1 MASLIASLVDFAC
14 TIVCVE
20 VLGVWYG
27 HAGIVGNIVGAI
39 TNFVIGRQWV
49 FISSETTNLKQQ
61 AARYAIVWFGYVALG
76 FLLLVAVT
84 DYVNINYGI
93 AKVLVAIFLSVT
105 YNYVLQKKYVFK

>member
-1 MASLIASLVDFAC
+1 M
-14 TIVCVE
+14 
-20 VLGVWYG
+20 LGVWYG
-27 HAGIVGNIVGAI
+27 YAGIVGNIVGAI

-49 FISSETTNLKQQ
+49 FISSETNLKQQ
-61 AARYAIVWFGYVALG
+61 ALRYAIVWFGYVALG

>member
-1 MASLIASLVDFAC
+1 M
-14 TIVCVE
+14 E

-49 FISSETTNLKQQ
+49 FLSSGTNNLRQQ
-61 AARYAIVWFGYVALG
+61 ALRYAIVWAGYVALG
-76 FLLLVAVT
+76 FLLFVAVT
-84 DYVNINYGI
+84 DYININYRI

>member
-1 MASLIASLVDFAC
+1 VDFAC

-20 VLGVWYG
+20 VLALWYG

-49 FISSETTNLKQQ
+49 FISSETTNLRQQ
-61 AARYAIVWFGYVALG
+61 ALRYAIVWMGYVALG